1 VHCFSVGVIR
11 ARRLERAVVYGAAAG
26 RYLTGLLGL
35 RTGSLLCEAVGR
47 LVRSWDVLLVDAT
60 GRDHPR
66 RAGLALHLGAVLGQ
80 PSLGVT
86 NQALVADG
94 AWPEDTAGAVA
105 PLLLDGEAV
114 GFLAA
119 FPRRRPADS
128 CARGLVHRPGH
139 GTGRR
144 HGMHRPRG
152 ALIRFGRHAESRA
165 KPGQAPDQ
173 VDRHDLNGRARRAL
187 DRRTGRRRSR
197 VCRWAADALLYTLR
211 TALPDPLVCSCARS
225 YSRLEPDWRLGSD

>member
-11 ARRLERAVVYGAAAG
+11 AGRLERAVVYGAAAG

-128 CARGLVHRPGH
+128 CARGWCTDPDTALAVVMAC
-139 GTGRR
+139 TGR
-144 HGMHRPRG
+144 
-152 ALIRFGRHAESRA
+152 AE
-165 KPGQAPDQ
+165 P
-173 VDRHDLNGRARRAL
+173 
-187 DRRTGRRRSR
+187 
-197 VCRWAADALLYTLR
+197 
-211 TALPDPLVCSCARS
+211 
-225 YSRLEPDWRLGSD
+225 